1 MPGSPA
7 IVSYLRTG
15 VSGKSRH
22 LPRPARA
29 IYPAALPSRR
39 AALLTGELTL
49 LAATAGLAA
58 ATMGLCA
65 ALGTG
70 RGAGSAPPQPPL
82 SPPPGPA
89 CGKRGTGAAA
99 SAAPGARLA
108 SSCLPSAGGARAEL
122 GERGP
127 RCWGTARLCWEG
139 RAAADGAGKRGARL
153 NCSRK
158 LNLKTLSNSQKLHS
172 HKNPIYGTNVY
183 YETTANV

>member
-1 MPGSPA
+1 
-7 IVSYLRTG
+7 
-15 VSGKSRH
+15 
-22 LPRPARA
+22 
-29 IYPAALPSRR
+29 
-39 AALLTGELTL
+39 
-49 LAATAGLAA
+49 
-58 ATMGLCA
+58 MGLCA

-89 CGKRGTGAAA
+89 CGKRGPGAAA

-139 RAAADGAGKRGARL
+139 RAAADGAGKTGARKP
-153 NCSRK
+153 NS
-158 LNLKTLSNSQKLHS
+158 LSQSTGAILFPLAAERAELS
-172 HKNPIYGTNVY
+172 PYS
-183 YETTANV
+183 